1 MSQPKAH
8 GLPRVSQAKQG
19 PSLPLLTLLLLV
31 ITTLAT
37 TLLLLVIAALVTT
50 LLLLVVTALA
60 ALATLLLLVIATLA
74 ALAATLLL
82 VVTALAGLAA
92 AEAGLLL
99 GVVLALLVTVE
110 ARLLLG
116 VQMLLVTAVLQL
128 LRVHPDL
135 VQQPGVLLR
144 VNLIHPL
151 QLLRSL
157 LVVPAELTDQV
168 QDLTGIKPHEHS
180 FSRGPTQACASQ
192 DIGVPLPR
200 WATPG
205 AGRCH
210 RPGSSGLFRSTAAP
224 RPLVEVVVLLIV
236 AAVLAVLWLL
246 GVAAFHITAFAIH
259 LLLIIAVVVVIA
271 HFVTRGRSRA

>member
-1 MSQPKAH
+1 MSVK
-8 GLPRVSQAKQG
+8 
-19 PSLPLLTLLLLV
+19 PSRAPHLPLLTLLLR
-31 ITTLAT
+31 
-37 TLLLLVIAALVTT
+37 
-50 LLLLVVTALA
+50 VVT
-60 ALATLLLLVIATLA
+60 ALATLLLV

-82 VVTALAGLAA
+82 VVAALAGLAA

-110 ARLLLG
+110 AGLLLG

-128 LRVHPDL
+128 LRVHPNL
-135 VQQPGVLLR
+135 VEQPGVLLR
-144 VNLIHPL
+144 VDLVHPL
-151 QLLRSL
+151 QLLRGL

-180 FSRGPTQACASQ
+180 FSGGPTQECASQ

-200 WATPG
+200 RATPC

-210 RPGSSGLFRSTAAP
+210 RPVPQRLCRSTAAL
-224 RPLVEVVVLLIV
+224 RPLLEVVVLLIV

-246 GVAAFHITAFAIH
+246 GVVAFHITAFAIH

>member
-19 PSLPLLTLLLLV
+19 TSLPLLTLLLLV
-31 ITTLAT
+31 ITTLPAT
-37 TLLLLVIAALVTT
+37 
-50 LLLLVVTALA
+50 LLLVVTALA
-60 ALATLLLLVIATLA
+60 ATLLLLVIATQA
-74 ALAATLLL
+74 ALATLLL
-82 VVTALAGLAA
+82 LVVTTLPATLLLAATALAGLAA

-110 ARLLLG
+110 PGLLLG
-116 VQMLLVTAVLQL
+116 IQMLLVPAVLQL
-128 LRVHPDL
+128 LRVHPNL

-168 QDLTGIKPHEHS
+168 QDLTGIEPHEHS

-200 WATPG
+200 WATPC

-210 RPGSSGLFRSTAAP
+210 RPVPQRTIWLRLRCGHWWRLSCCSS
-224 RPLVEVVVLLIV
+224 LLP
-236 AAVLAVLWLL
+236 
-246 GVAAFHITAFAIH
+246 
-259 LLLIIAVVVVIA
+259 
-271 HFVTRGRSRA
+271 S

>member
-1 MSQPKAH
+1 MSKPKAH
-8 GLPRVSQAKQG
+8 GLPLVSQAKQV

-31 ITTLAT
+31 I
-37 TLLLLVIAALVTT
+37 AALATT

-60 ALATLLLLVIATLA
+60 ALATLLL
-74 ALAATLLL
+74 
-82 VVTALAGLAA
+82 VVAALAGLAA

-110 ARLLLG
+110 AGLLLG
-116 VQMLLVTAVLQL
+116 VQMLLVTAALQL

-144 VNLIHPL
+144 VDLIHPL

-157 LVVPAELTDQV
+157 LVVSAELTDQV
-168 QDLTGIKPHEHS
+168 QDLTGIEPHEHS
-180 FSRGPTQACASQ
+180 FSSGPTQACASQ
-192 DIGVPLPR
+192 DIGVPLPC
-200 WATPG
+200 WATPC

-210 RPGSSGLFRSTAAP
+210 RPSRSGLCRATAAL

-246 GVAAFHITAFAIH
+246 GVVAFHITAFAIH
-259 LLLIIAVVVVIA
+259 LLLIIAVIVVIA

>member
-1 MSQPKAH
+1 MTGQPDNHRATTRTGYQRNLMSQPKAH
-8 GLPRVSQAKQG
+8 GLPCVSHAKQV

-31 ITTLAT
+31 VTALAT
-37 TLLLLVIAALVTT
+37 TLLLVALTT

-60 ALATLLLLVIATLA
+60 ATLLLAVA
-74 ALAATLLL
+74 
-82 VVTALAGLAA
+82 VLAGLAA
-92 AEAGLLL
+92 TEAGLLL

-110 ARLLLG
+110 AGLLLG
-116 VQMLLVTAVLQL
+116 VQMLLVPAVLQL

-168 QDLTGIKPHEHS
+168 QNLTGIKPHEHS
-180 FSRGPTQACASQ
+180 FSGGPTQECASQ

-200 WATPG
+200 RATPC
-205 AGRCH
+205 AGR
-210 RPGSSGLFRSTAAP
+210 
-224 RPLVEVVVLLIV
+224 
-236 AAVLAVLWLL
+236 
-246 GVAAFHITAFAIH
+246 
-259 LLLIIAVVVVIA
+259 
-271 HFVTRGRSRA
+271 